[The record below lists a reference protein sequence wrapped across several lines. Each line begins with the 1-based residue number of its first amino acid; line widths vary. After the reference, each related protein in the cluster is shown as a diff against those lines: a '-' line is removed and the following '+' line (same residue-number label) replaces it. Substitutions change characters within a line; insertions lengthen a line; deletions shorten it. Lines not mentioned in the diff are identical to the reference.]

1 MFPTAR
7 SILVTLLSIAWPAL
21 AGAAPEPAVT
31 SAAVTLPP
39 QATTAAEPEP
49 EAWAIVTSQMITVA
63 GHEFGNHF
71 IAAWRDKPGSE
82 RYTLALRE
90 RPSAR
95 WGSLVWIESGQQR
108 VLQLQLPPARAGLRT
123 LADNAADNAYQ
134 AILDIERQ
142 RRLAGDA
149 DLAPDE
155 F

>member
-1 MFPTAR
+1 MSRPIR
-7 SILVTLLSIAWPAL
+7 SFMVPLLVPLLSAAWPAL
-21 AGAAPEPAVT
+21 ACAAPEPA
-31 SAAVTLPP
+31 AV
-39 QATTAAEPEP
+39 AT
-49 EAWAIVTSQMITVA
+49 EAWGIVTSQTVTVA
-63 GHEFGNHF
+63 GHEFSNHF

-95 WGSLVWIESGQQR
+95 WGSLVWVEFGQQR
-108 VLQLQLPPARAGLRT
+108 VLQLQLPPARAGLEA
-123 LADNAADNAYQ
+123 LAVNAAENAYQ
-134 AILDIERQ
+134 AIVDLEHQ